1 MRAAGTN
8 APPPTR
14 RIGII
19 ATLLGLAV
27 LVMIAMSTM
36 RQSRVSCEV
45 CVTYRGRTQCRAAS
59 ATAREDAI
67 RTATDNACT
76 FLASGMA
83 ESIQCGATPP
93 DSVTCEP

>member
-1 MRAAGTN
+1 M
-8 APPPTR
+8 R

-19 ATLLGLAV
+19 ATLLGLAF

-36 RQSRVSCEV
+36 RQSQVFCEV
-45 CVTYRGRTQCRAAS
+45 CVTYQGRAQCRAAS
-59 ATAREDAI
+59 ATERQDAI
-67 RTATDNACT
+67 RAATDNACA

-83 ESIQCGATPP
+83 GSIQCGATPP